1 MQALFFSFFPPFL
14 IPFRRN
20 PHSLYNSRNES
31 HSFSTC
37 NLVLLDSDC
46 FFCNLA
52 FLDSD
57 RFFCNLALL
66 DSDCNFCNLASLDS
80 DCDFYNLTFLDSDC
94 FFCNLAFPSQIASS
108 QCRKSGLIFTPC
120 FDIIVISSLAI
131 YFLTILAIHLSFVAT
146 VHNFLI
152 IISILLYNLYG
163 NIDQGVG
170 WLRVVLWLACRGRL
184 RAEIWFVG
192 LSAGAS

>member
-37 NLVLLDSDC
+37 NLALLDSDC

-57 RFFCNLALL
+57 RN
-66 DSDCNFCNLASLDS
+66 
-80 DCDFYNLTFLDSDC
+80 FYNLVLLDSDC
-94 FFCNLAFPSQIASS
+94 FFCNLVFPSQIASS

-170 WLRVVLWLACRGRL
+170 WLR
-184 RAEIWFVG
+184 IG
-192 LSAGAS
+192 L